1 MRGSSLKTTS
11 SLARQVRRTNFR
23 FEVALELERTFWER
37 ATILHAEHHRDVAKP
52 IRDRFSRRYSDMAA
66 PARHD
71 VLERAPGA
79 TELRQRVADWK
90 PRFFAAGWARYD
102 LAKLAAA
109 LRADP
114 DLEFCG
120 EAASP
125 ASAPTSL
132 SALPPE
138 CFVVHLPERGRN
150 SGALTK
156 RLKAH
161 HRLWD

>member
-1 MRGSSLKTTS
+1 MPKAAEFKEASSG
-11 SLARQVRRTNFR
+11 RRVFL
-23 FEVALELERTFWER
+23 VA
-37 ATILHAEHHRDVAKP
+37 ASAHP
-52 IRDRFSRRYSDMAA
+52 RR
-66 PARHD
+66 R
-71 VLERAPGA
+71 
-79 TELRQRVADWK
+79 
-90 PRFFAAGWARYD
+90 
-102 LAKLAAA
+102 LAAA

-150 SGALTK
+150 SGALIK
-156 RLKAH
+156 RLKAAH
-161 HRLWD
+161 PRCKILAVSTLKDAGYAKRLLDAGADGYILQEEAYEEVGLAIRDVLSGAIYLSEGVL